1 MYETHHDSGTVT
13 QFTRR
18 RAPHAQEV
26 RFSGSRRTV
35 KVTIG
40 DVDLPAFVSN
50 GYVYIQAPLPLVFQ
64 AFGED
69 LSDFVRDLKLEYQQR
84 APTLSLGSDG
94 RAVLSSPMAEQSVVP
109 DRRVR

>member
-1 MYETHHDSGTVT
+1 MLKKFASVDRVALSK
-13 QFTRR
+13 
-18 RAPHAQEV
+18 
-26 RFSGSRRTV
+26 SLLS
-35 KVTIG
+35 

-69 LSDFVRDLKLEYQQR
+69 LPTSCAIWKLEYQQR

-94 RAVLSSPMAEQSVVP
+94 VPFLARQWLS
-109 DRRVR
+109 RRGTRS